1 MRTMLAPSLNVPFSD
16 GTALPHTVL
25 PANACDCHV
34 HVYDARFPAV
44 PDARLLPPDA
54 SPNDYRL
61 LQRRLGTGRTVLV
74 TPSTYGSDNR
84 CMLAGLAA
92 LGDTAR
98 GVAVLEETVSD
109 AELQALDA
117 LGVRGIRFNLSL
129 GARPPAESLRPLAER
144 IAPLGWHIQLLA
156 PPDTL
161 MSLAH
166 VLVDLPVALVF
177 DHLGRIAPDDAGRHP
192 AHALVLDLLR
202 DGRAWVKL
210 SGGYIVSATHRPDD
224 TALDA
229 LARSYLDAAPHRA
242 VWGSDWPH
250 ATASSGL
257 HPVPD
262 DAVQIDA
269 LARWC
274 GDEAL
279 LRRVLVDNPG
289 VLYGFAPDSPD
300 SLFKTKRET

>member
-1 MRTMLAPSLNVPFSD
+1 MHPILRAPPEVPFSN
-16 GTALPHTVL
+16 GTAPPRAVL

-34 HVYDARFPAV
+34 HVYDARFPAA

-54 SPNDYRL
+54 SPDDYRL
-61 LQRRLGTGRTVLV
+61 LQRRIGTARAVLV

-98 GVAVLEETVSD
+98 GVAVVEETVSD
-109 AELQALDA
+109 TELQALHA

-144 IAPLGWHIQLLA
+144 IAPLGWHVQLLA
-156 PPDTL
+156 PPDVL

-177 DHLGRIAPDDAGRHP
+177 DHLGRIAPADAARHP
-192 AHALVLDLLR
+192 AHALVLELLR

-210 SGGYIVSATHRPDD
+210 SGGYIVSDTHRADD
-224 TALDA
+224 AALDA

-250 ATASSGL
+250 ATASGGL

-262 DAVQIDA
+262 DAVQVDA

-274 GDEAL
+274 GDETL

-289 VLYGFAPDSPD
+289 ALYGFAPNGPA